1 MTMVKLL
8 NLERAE
14 VLHLIEALEHHCT
27 YLRASNHQ
35 DASPYEELT
44 EMLKRMAK
52 LDGDAVN
59 VAAPV
64 AQRLFF
70 VNKLPSQI

>member
-8 NLERAE
+8 NLEKAE

-27 YLRASNHQ
+27 YLRAAEHQ
-35 DASPYEELT
+35 DASPYEELA

-52 LDGDAVN
+52 LDGASM
-59 VAAPV
+59 
-64 AQRLFF
+64 
-70 VNKLPSQI
+70 LP